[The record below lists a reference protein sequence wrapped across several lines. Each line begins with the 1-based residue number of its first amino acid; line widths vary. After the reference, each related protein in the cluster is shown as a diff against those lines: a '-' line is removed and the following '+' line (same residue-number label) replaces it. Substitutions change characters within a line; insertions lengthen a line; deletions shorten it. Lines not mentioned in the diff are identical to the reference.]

1 MRPDGIQLTPTAN
14 QTVPRAPLTFSGT
27 ATDNVGVTAVPHRR
41 EEHGDGPLPVQ
52 HRHER
57 QQLRDDF
64 VWHTGHARRPRRH
77 VDELEHH
84 LDTVLDVSG
93 CTCQTLVE
101 ARDASGNV
109 DGSKPQV
116 TFTMTN
122 LPPDATAPDTVLT
135 APTEA
140 SVLNARPVI
149 ISGSATDDQNVN
161 QVRLTI
167 QNSNG
172 LYWSAGGWSSNPA
185 TVDATLG
192 TGTTS
197 RTWEYGF
204 DPGGNGSF
212 TVTAAAVDAG
222 TNVDQ
227 TPAGPVAFSIDAPAE
242 DDIIPPNGTV
252 TVPTPNQVFPTG
264 QPIAFTGQAT
274 DNVGVGS
281 VQVAIR
287 NRTTLQWLQ
296 PNGTW
301 GATFRWLDGATLS
314 NPNGQSTGW
323 TYNWLTP
330 PAGSGIYLIQVR
342 ARDAALNVE
351 SDPPVGELLDRLA
364 NDGDDGPPPSGGG
377 RLLP

>member
-1 MRPDGIQLTPTAN
+1 MPGETVPPVPPAPGSDSVRPDGIQSTPTAN

-27 ATDNVGVTAVPHRR
+27 ATDNVGVTAVRIAVKNTVTGR
-41 EEHGDGPLPVQ
+41 YLSSTGMNGSSFGTS
-52 HRHER
+52 
-57 QQLRDDF
+57 F
-64 VWHTGHARRPRRH
+64 VWHTAT
-77 VDELEHH
+77 
-84 LDTVLDVSG
+84 LDNPGGTSTNWSITWTPSSTFSG

-116 TFTMTN
+116 NFTMTN
-122 LPPDATAPDTVLT
+122 LPPDSTAPDTVLT

-167 QNSNG
+167 QNGNG

-342 ARDAALNVE
+342 ARDAALN
-351 SDPPVGELLDRLA
+351 SNPTR
-364 NDGDDGPPPSGGG
+364 PSVNFSIA
-377 RLLP
+377 